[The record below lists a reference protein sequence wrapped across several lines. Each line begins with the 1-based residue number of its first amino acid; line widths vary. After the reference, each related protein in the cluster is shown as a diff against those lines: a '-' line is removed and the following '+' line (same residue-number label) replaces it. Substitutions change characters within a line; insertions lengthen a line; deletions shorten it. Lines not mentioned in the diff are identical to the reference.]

1 MSCARVTPG
10 AGDGVSESLLGG
22 SPAGAVWGVTPG
34 VGESVTD
41 GEGDS
46 GGEVGDGSV
55 FSTNVVTEKGV
66 S

>member
-10 AGDGVSESLLGG
+10 AGDGVGES
-22 SPAGAVWGVTPG
+22 AVWGVTPGVGDG

-55 FSTNVVTEKGV
+55 FSTNVVTEKGG